1 MQLEV
6 SPEAV
11 ADFTNVTGGQTVDTL
26 TIDAAAGGGTVKNVS
41 FAESGTIHLKNLPS
55 DASLHDFSIRLTLL
69 DAKDIANLAGWRICA
84 DGVELN
90 AGKYKACYS
99 EGFLRIT
106 GTGMT
111 IIVR

>member
-1 MQLEV
+1 L
-6 SPEAV
+6 
-11 ADFTNVTGGQTVDTL
+11 
-26 TIDAAAGGGTVKNVS
+26 
-41 FAESGTIHLKNLPS
+41 AESGTVFLKNLPS
-55 DASLHDFSIRLTLL
+55 GAALRDLSVPLTLEG
-69 DAKDIANLAGWRICA
+69 AKDIANLAGWRICA